1 MLYPLFIWM
10 PKTRKLWL
18 SLTICMHLGIAII
31 LNLYF
36 FSTLMIIWNLANFY
50 FEEDPELKTV
60 VNENNNYILR

>member
-1 MLYPLFIWM
+1 M